1 MNLSLLS
8 IYSFLFQTPAA
19 RAAALVPQQAMT
31 IAGLLLGMTLP
42 ALLSDDWRDPAAFSR
57 SFVLGLGVLTFVSST
72 LLSAFEKGLP
82 EASQSTEQ
90 KGAVLGRG
98 PASSAAAG
106 VDRKLHEAQRMGGA
120 QGGLRDIME
129 NKGFQ
134 LLLLNVFLAQVG
146 FSVVCACSLARSGY
160 FLNQWA
166 FGRGA
171 GGKCAHGFDAALVR
185 ATRHR
190 PLHAGLLLAQLL
202 CLLMCVCARVHERMC
217 VCVCL

>member
-8 IYSFLFQTPAA
+8 IYPFLFQTPAA
-19 RAAALVPQQAMT
+19 RAAALVPQQAMTIAMT

-90 KGAVLGRG
+90 KGALLGRG

-146 FSVVCACSLARSGY
+146 ISFVCACSP
-160 FLNQWA
+160 
-166 FGRGA
+166 
-171 GGKCAHGFDAALVR
+171 VR
-185 ATRHR
+185 FWNIS
-190 PLHAGLLLAQLL
+190 
-202 CLLMCVCARVHERMC
+202 
-217 VCVCL
+217 

>member
-8 IYSFLFQTPAA
+8 IYPFLFQTPAA

-90 KGAVLGRG
+90 KGAFLGRG
-98 PASSAAAG
+98 PAPSAAAG
-106 VDRKLHEAQRMGGA
+106 VDRKLHEAQRMGA
-120 QGGLRDIME
+120 RGGLRDIME
-129 NKGFQ
+129 NQGFQ

-146 FSVVCACSLARSGY
+146 ISVVCACSP
-160 FLNQWA
+160 
-166 FGRGA
+166 
-171 GGKCAHGFDAALVR
+171 VR
-185 ATRHR
+185 FWNIS
-190 PLHAGLLLAQLL
+190 
-202 CLLMCVCARVHERMC
+202 
-217 VCVCL
+217 

>member
-8 IYSFLFQTPAA
+8 IYPFLFQTPAA

-90 KGAVLGRG
+90 KGALLGRG
-98 PASSAAAG
+98 PAPSAAAG
-106 VDRKLHEAQRMGGA
+106 VDRKLHEAQRMGA
-120 QGGLRDIME
+120 RGGLRDIME

-146 FSVVCACSLARSGY
+146 ISVVCACSPVRSGI
-160 FLNQWA
+160 FLELVAVWEGCRWEMRSWLQRSPCSRDTSSA
-166 FGRGA
+166 SPRRSIA
-171 GGKCAHGFDAALVR
+171 RPTAMLAHVCVR
-185 ATRHR
+185 AR
-190 PLHAGLLLAQLL
+190 P
-202 CLLMCVCARVHERMC
+202 
-217 VCVCL
+217 